1 MIIPWDYTH
10 LGNGV
15 IYSERSPHEEERGW
29 FFHLFSLYKH
39 TKIRKEKEKKGVRL
53 WETNFGTKVAYK
65 GKIWVKPSSY
75 KHWTPQKILF
85 FFWLLAGCPNKC
97 WNRLTDILQSNKLV
111 KETFHEDI
119 FTNCLSQ
126 TNVSSLYLF
135 LFIKEAIHRNK
146 SCFHSWKL
154 PKQPKLVWNCPKN
167 NKYQSVNDPMI
178 CICLST
184 SETVFVFFCR
194 KRLLISNGGLWW
206 WCQWW

>member
-75 KHWTPQKILF
+75 KHCTPQKILF

-97 WNRLTDILQSNKLV
+97 WDRLTDILQPKKLV

-126 TNVSSLYLF
+126 TNVSVLYLF
-135 LFIKEAIHRNK
+135 FYQRTIHRNK

-154 PKQPKLVWNCPKN
+154 SKQPQK
-167 NKYQSVNDPMI
+167 
-178 CICLST
+178 
-184 SETVFVFFCR
+184 
-194 KRLLISNGGLWW
+194 
-206 WCQWW
+206 